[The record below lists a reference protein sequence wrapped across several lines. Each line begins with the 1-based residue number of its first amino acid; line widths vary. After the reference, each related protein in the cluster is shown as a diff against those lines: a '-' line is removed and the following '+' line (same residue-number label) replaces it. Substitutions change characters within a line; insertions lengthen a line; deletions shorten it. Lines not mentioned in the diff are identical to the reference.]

1 VRRFDIYE
9 DPERDT
15 IEAVKHGF
23 AWPAFVFTWVWAF
36 SKGLPLHGAV
46 LLAAW
51 GIDLTGSRLFDDTT
65 VEDLFGAVPVAAALW
80 AGAFGNDWRRT
91 RLERNG
97 ALKTGSIE
105 APSPKQAI
113 RDHESA
119 DGLLVGASGWDRSPL
134 P

>member
-23 AWPAFVFTWVWAF
+23 SWPAFFFTWVWAF
-36 SKGLPLHGAV
+36 AKGLPLHGAV
-46 LLAAW
+46 LLGAW
-51 GIDLTGSRLFDDTT
+51 GVDLVGSRLFDGTRLEEL
-65 VEDLFGAVPVAAALW
+65 VGAVPVAAALW

-91 RLERNG
+91 RLLQSG
-97 ALKTGSIE
+97 AEKIGSIE

-119 DGLLVGASGWDRSPL
+119 DVLLASAAAWDRPPL